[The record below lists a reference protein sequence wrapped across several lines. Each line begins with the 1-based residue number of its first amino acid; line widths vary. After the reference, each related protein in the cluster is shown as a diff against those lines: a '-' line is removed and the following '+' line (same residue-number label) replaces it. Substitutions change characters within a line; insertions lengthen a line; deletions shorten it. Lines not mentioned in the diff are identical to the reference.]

1 MASAIQMPK
10 LSDTMEEGTV
20 RKWLVAEGALVKAG
34 EPLAEIETDKATLEM
49 EAYQSG
55 TLLKVIVAAGTP
67 AKVGAVIGVIGRVGD
82 DWQAIAGSVA
92 APVAAPAPA
101 VPTAAPVAA
110 PTSPVAAPTAAPAPA
125 AAPAQGP
132 SARVTYE
139 VGAVA
144 GEIPGYTWGMGAG
157 LAQAL
162 PAAGDGADGRPIRAT
177 PVARKLAAEKGVALA
192 SIAGSGPAGRIT
204 RADVES
210 AKVPAGG
217 RPSRGPI
224 AAPTRQPLGQMR
236 KAIARAMAQ
245 SNAEIPHFYLT
256 LDVDMAAAMRLRA
269 EAKAAEAPLS
279 PNDLVLKAVAL
290 AALEFPSV
298 QARFVD
304 ESTIELPT
312 TCDLGFATAL
322 DDGLITP
329 VVRSAER
336 LTIGELGRQVKEL
349 AGRARDR
356 KLKPE
361 EFTGATITV
370 SNLGMFEIEHFYA
383 IVSPGQASIV
393 SVGKVREE
401 AVVVNGQLAVGTR
414 MRLGYSGDHR
424 LVDGAVGARFLQ
436 RVKQHLENPVRLLLG

>member
-55 TLLKVIVAAGTP
+55 TLLKVIVPAGTP

-82 DWQAIAGSVA
+82 DWQAIASSVAAPAAAVAAPAPAPAPVA
-92 APVAAPAPA
+92 APVAAAAP
-101 VPTAAPVAA
+101 APVAA
-110 PTSPVAAPTAAPAPA
+110 PAAPTT
-125 AAPAQGP
+125 
-132 SARVTYE
+132 RVTYE
-139 VGAVA
+139 ARAVA
-144 GEIPGYTWGMGAG
+144 GEIPGFTWGMGAG

-162 PAAGDGADGRPIRAT
+162 PSAGEQADGRPIRAT
-177 PVARKLAAEKGVALA
+177 PVARRLAAEKGLALGA
-192 SIAGSGPAGRIT
+192 ITGTGPAGRIT

-210 AKVPAGG
+210 AKLPSGA
-217 RPSRGPI
+217 PSRAAAGPV
-224 AAPTRQPLGQMR
+224 AAPVRQPLGQMR

-290 AALEFPSV
+290 AAMELPAV

-304 ESTIELPT
+304 EGTIELPQT
-312 TCDLGFATAL
+312 VDLGFATAL

-361 EFTGATITV
+361 EFTGASITV
-370 SNLGMFEIEHFYA
+370 SNLGMFDIEHFYA

-424 LVDGAVGARFLQ
+424 LVDGAVGAKFLQ
-436 RVKQHLENPVRLLLG
+436 RVKQLLEQPVKLLLG